1 MRRAYRSLVPAVLA
15 VLALLIAIPGLASV
29 LAPPSNLGDLARV
42 SRTVVFAEVQG
53 SRSELRGQTPY
64 TVTSFKVLQQVA
76 GTPVGRSFE
85 VAEAGG
91 IAGGVGMAVSG
102 APVFERG
109 GRYLLFLD
117 PSAGGGWQTKMLA
130 YGVLRDEG
138 GVLRPIPQADGLQ
151 LIPRPG
157 IEKIGVYNRDEL
169 LQHLAAV
176 ATGAAPWHGEAVI
189 AAESIAAESLASKA
203 AVLGES
209 PAAQSPDNA
218 SGTSSVGVAGAAFT
232 SPPVCRYVRN
242 VDGVPLRWFGFEAG
256 ASTPIWHTTPGQ
268 AGIADG
274 GVSAVQEGIAAWTNH
289 NNSVVNFT
297 YAGSK
302 PTTVSC
308 ATGDG
313 RARNNEVV
321 FNDPCG
327 QIPDLAVC
335 TGTPPPNW
343 SSPCCGQVA
352 VYGTFFNPTTTQ
364 PYDGIQW
371 WPANNVSII
380 VNNGSQCLGEVD
392 FKEMM
397 THFIGHGAA
406 FDHHEDS
413 NATMYGQ
420 FGVHPSRGATI
431 EQSDKVCA
439 AAVYHTFSDVPFDR
453 WSWKFVEAFEN
464 ARLEQGGCG
473 AGNFCPGELVNR
485 GKLAVYIIRGWRG
498 PDFVPPPATG
508 TLFADVPASHPD
520 AAYIEQLY
528 NEGLTGGCATNPL
541 RFCPSNNV
549 SRAEM
554 ATFLLRISHGPSYT
568 PPPGTGTTFQDS
580 PAGYWATPYI
590 EQLFRDGGTAGC
602 NANPPRYCPEDLV
615 QKEQVATFLD
625 RVFNVP
631 LPTEQ

>member
-1 MRRAYRSLVPAVLA
+1 MRRAYRSLVPSVLA
-15 VLALLIAIPGLASV
+15 FLIAIPGLASV

-42 SRTVVFAEVQG
+42 SRTVVFAEARG

-64 TVTSFKVLQQVA
+64 TVTTFQILQQVA
-76 GTPVGRSFE
+76 GAPVGRSFE
-85 VAEAGG
+85 VVEAGG
-91 IAGGVGMAVSG
+91 VAGGIGMVVSG

-117 PSAGGGWQTKMLA
+117 PSASGGWQTKMLA
-130 YGVLRDEG
+130 YGILRDEG
-138 GVLRPIPQADGLQ
+138 GVLRPIPQAAGLQ

-157 IEKIGVYNRDEL
+157 IEPVGAYSRDEL
-169 LQHLAAV
+169 LQHLSAV
-176 ATGAAPWHGEAVI
+176 ATGAAPWHGKAVI
-189 AAESIAAESLASKA
+189 AGESLASKA
-203 AVLGES
+203 AVPGES
-209 PAAQSPDNA
+209 LAQSQSPDGA
-218 SGTSSVGVAGAAFT
+218 TAVGVAGGAFT

-242 VDGVPLRWFGFEAG
+242 SDGIPLRWFGFEAG
-256 ASTPIWHTTPGQ
+256 ASAPIWHTTPGQ
-268 AGIADG
+268 TGIADG
-274 GVSAVQEGIAAWTNH
+274 GVSAVQEGIAAWTGH
-289 NNSVVNFT
+289 KSSVINFT

-321 FNDPCG
+321 FNDPCN

-335 TGTPPPNW
+335 TGTPPAGW

-364 PYDGIQW
+364 PYDGAQW
-371 WPANNVSII
+371 WPANNLSII
-380 VNNGSQCLGEVD
+380 VNNGSQCLGDSD
-392 FKEMM
+392 FKEML

-413 NATMYGQ
+413 DATMYGQ

-431 EQSDKVCA
+431 AQSDKICA
-439 AAVYHTFSDVPFDR
+439 AALYHTFADVSFDR
-453 WSWKFVEAFEN
+453 WSWKFVEAFED
-464 ARLEQGGCG
+464 ARIDQQGCG
-473 AGNFCPGELVNR
+473 GGNFCPTALVNR
-485 GKLAVYIIRGWRG
+485 GKLAVYIIRGSRG

-528 NEGLTGGCATNPL
+528 NDGLTGGCGTNPL
-541 RFCPSNNV
+541 RYCPSNNV

-568 PPPGTGTTFQDS
+568 PPPASGTTFQDA
-580 PAGYWATPYI
+580 PANYWATPYI

-602 NANPPRYCPEDLV
+602 SSNPPRYCPEDLV

-625 RVFNVP
+625 RVFVLP
-631 LPTEQ
+631 LPAEQ